1 MDRLIRDALGGIRM
15 QWRKLIAGR
24 LMLGLAVLVAFL
36 SGCNRGL
43 PYREQPPAAARI
55 QKFAALCNSYARQ
68 QRKKPSSMGDL
79 KAFAKTLKKSDLE
92 HMGIDDLEAAFV
104 SPRDNQ
110 PYVFVKSN
118 RSGPGDVLAY
128 EKTGEGGK
136 HYIVTPM
143 GSVFELDEAELQ
155 RRLSLA
161 K

>member
-15 QWRKLIAGR
+15 QWRNTVDGR
-24 LMLGLAVLVAFL
+24 LMPALAVLVAFL
-36 SGCNRGL
+36 GGCNQGL

-55 QKFAALCNSYARQ
+55 QKFAALCNNYARQ
-68 QRKKPSSMGDL
+68 QKKKPSSMEDL
-79 KAFAKTLKKSDLE
+79 KAWAKTLKKSDLE
-92 HMGIDDLEAAFV
+92 RLGIEDLTAAFV
-104 SPRDNQ
+104 SPRDNE

-128 EKTGEGGK
+128 EKNGAWGK

-143 GSVFELDEAELQ
+143 GGVFELDEAELQ